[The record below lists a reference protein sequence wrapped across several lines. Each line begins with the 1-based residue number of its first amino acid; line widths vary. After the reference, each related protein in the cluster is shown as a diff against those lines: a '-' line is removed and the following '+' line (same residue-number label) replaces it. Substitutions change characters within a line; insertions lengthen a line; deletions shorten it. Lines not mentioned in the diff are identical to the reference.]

1 MIRRERRDSRTHAYK
16 NGILLAK
23 SISAPLRWARIMF
36 PVFRTMKC
44 PLSTGIKMEEILIVL
59 DLRKQDV
66 KLVLDK
72 HILLVYY
79 ILNTLAH

>member
-1 MIRRERRDSRTHAYK
+1 
-16 NGILLAK
+16 
-23 SISAPLRWARIMF
+23 MF